1 MEKYENENPI
11 WGADQ
16 AINAS
21 AKEVED
27 YIQAQIKD
35 YKEDSMN
42 GNELFDMWKVDFTS
56 FTAITFGKT
65 REATKI
71 LQDFLRANG
80 VYIKKSRRIIADE
93 LFETLQRKEPE
104 LWPINEKD

>member
-27 YIQAQIKD
+27 YIQAQ
-35 YKEDSMN
+35 S
-42 GNELFDMWKVDFTS
+42 
-56 FTAITFGKT
+56 KT
-65 REATKI
+65 TK
-71 LQDFLRANG
+71 
-80 VYIKKSRRIIADE
+80 RII
-93 LFETLQRKEPE
+93 
-104 LWPINEKD
+104 